1 MKKEL
6 EFPLLQADYL
16 EVRIASVKGPTDKSD
31 GGVSLL
37 IYKNARIDQNI
48 LDATVGR
55 MNWQN
60 RYYEIGGNLHCVI
73 SIWDIEKNIWVERDN
88 VGVESNTEQT
98 KGEASDAFKRA
109 AFNWGIGR
117 ELYTA
122 PFIWVSGK
130 NCELFQFKD
139 KWQCK
144 TKFSVASIDYDDSRR
159 ICELTIV
166 DQTGKTVFSFNKK
179 GKAPVKS
186 SSKVETKPLKDMPNA
201 LDVAFATKVTKG
213 IDNGRTLKEVYELNN
228 ALRLFWIV
236 ENDPEAAE
244 ACMVVIES
252 NEKLSKYYHER
263 TKN

>member
-1 MKKEL
+1 MNKML
-6 EFPLLQADYL
+6 EFPLLQADDL
-16 EVRIASVKGPTDKSD
+16 EVRIAQVKAPENGKS

-60 RYYEIGGNLHCVI
+60 RYYDIGGNLHCVI
-73 SIWDIEKNIWVERDN
+73 SIWDSDKNIWVERDN

-122 PFIWVSGK
+122 PFIWVTDK
-130 NCELFQFKD
+130 NCVISEYKG

-144 TKFSVASIDYDDSRR
+144 TKFSVSSINYDDNRK
-159 ICELTIV
+159 ICELVIV
-166 DQTGKTVFSFNKK
+166 DQDGNTVFTFNKK
-179 GKAPVKS
+179 
-186 SSKVETKPLKDMPNA
+186 SKVPSNPK
-201 LDVAFATKVTKG
+201 
-213 IDNGRTLKEVYELNN
+213 
-228 ALRLFWIV
+228 
-236 ENDPEAAE
+236 PEAKSIVYPSRAKMLEDIYKKYPKDSE
-244 ACMVVIES
+244 A
-252 NEKLSKYYHER
+252 LSKLLQCFKIEALEKASDEQLMAVWS
-263 TKN
+263 KNYKK